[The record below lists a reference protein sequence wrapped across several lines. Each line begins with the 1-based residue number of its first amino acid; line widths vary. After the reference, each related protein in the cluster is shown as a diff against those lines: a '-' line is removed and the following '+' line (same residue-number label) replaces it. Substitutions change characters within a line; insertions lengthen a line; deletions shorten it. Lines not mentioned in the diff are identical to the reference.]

1 MAQQIKRK
9 FILNDSI
16 NEEKILIGNNGAIR
30 ARNAADSADVSLLKL
45 DASDKLQFL
54 VLPQVSSDPVAGN
67 DIVRKSHLDS
77 EVASVSGDVT
87 ALDVRVTAIEN
98 DYGVAGGLATLDGSG
113 LVPSNQLP
121 SYVDDVLEYANLAAF
136 PATGETGKIY
146 VAIDTS
152 KCYRWSGSVYI
163 QITSGAVDSVNGQTG
178 IVVLDTEDVAESGD
192 SRYYTAARQAAIEA
206 YADQAEADAITA
218 ANLYTDGEV
227 AILEGEDLTFV
238 KLDGSRPMSGTLD
251 MDGNAIIDA
260 SSVSA
265 TSGTF
270 GSASVGT
277 IGITD
282 TAGVLTVA
290 GGGDFAGV
298 VSAIGLDAGM
308 AKIENVQ
315 DPTAASDAATKGYV
329 DAEVAVVAGD
339 LAQEILDRIADVDA
353 EEARALAA
361 EGVLQGLIDA
371 LEAASVQFVQEK
383 FTLSAG
389 DITNG
394 YVTLANL
401 AITASI
407 NAFVDRLAI
416 HETDDYTVS
425 TVGGV
430 TRITFAGSLI
440 TPGQEK
446 LSAGDVVR
454 VKYAKVAIV

>member
-45 DASDKLQFL
+45 DGSDKLQFL
-54 VLPQVSSDPVAGN
+54 ILPQVSSDPVAGN
-67 DIVRKSHLDS
+67 DLVRKSHLDT
-77 EVASVSGDVT
+77 ELADAAADVT
-87 ALDVRVTAIEN
+87 ALEGRVTAIED

-113 LVPSNQLP
+113 LVPSTQLP

-152 KCYRWSGSVYI
+152 KCYRWSGSTYI

-192 SRYYTAARQAAIEA
+192 SRYYTAARQVSIEA

-218 ANLYTDGEV
+218 ANAYTDAEV
-227 AILEGEDLTFV
+227 ALLEAEDLTFL
-238 KLDGSRPMSGTLD
+238 KLDGSRPMTGSLEMNGNTIDGVPNINAPALGSLSISSLD
-251 MDGNAIIDA
+251 GSIILDP
-260 SSVSA
+260 SVSV
-265 TSGTF
+265 
-270 GSASVGT
+270 SVSSKK
-277 IGITD
+277 I
-282 TAGVLTVA
+282 
-290 GGGDFAGV
+290 
-298 VSAIGLDAGM
+298 VSLA
-308 AKIENVQ
+308 
-315 DPTAASDAATKGYV
+315 DPTDAQDAATKAYV

-339 LAQEILDRIADVDA
+339 LAQEVIDRAADVDA

-361 EGVLQGLIDA
+361 EGVLAGDITA
-371 LEAASVQFVQEK
+371 LEAASLQWQPVEK

-394 YVTLANL
+394 YVTLSFL
-401 AITASI
+401 AVEHSIMAS
-407 NAFVDRLAI
+407 VDRLMI
-416 HETDDYTVS
+416 HHTDDYTVS
-425 TVGGV
+425 VVGGF
-430 TRITFAGSLI
+430 TRLTFAGSLI
-440 TPGQEK
+440 TVGQEK
-446 LSAGDVVR
+446 LSAGDVIR
-454 VKYAKVAIV
+454 VQACKVAIV

>member
-30 ARNAADSADVSLLKL
+30 ARNAADSADVELFKL
-45 DASDKLQFL
+45 DGSDKLQLL

-178 IVVLDTEDVAESGD
+178 IVSLDTEDVAESGD
-192 SRYYTAARQAAIEA
+192 SRYYTAARQTAIEA
-206 YADQAEADAITA
+206 YADQAEADAITS
-218 ANLYTDGEV
+218 ANAYT
-227 AILEGEDLTFV
+227 
-238 KLDGSRPMSGTLD
+238 
-251 MDGNAIIDA
+251 
-260 SSVSA
+260 
-265 TSGTF
+265 
-270 GSASVGT
+270 
-277 IGITD
+277 
-282 TAGVLTVA
+282 
-290 GGGDFAGV
+290 
-298 VSAIGLDAGM
+298 
-308 AKIENVQ
+308 
-315 DPTAASDAATKGYV
+315 

-339 LAQEILDRIADVDA
+339 LAQEIIDRAADVDA
-353 EEARALAA
+353 EESRALAA

-371 LEAASVQFVQEK
+371 LEAASVQHVQEK

-430 TRITFAGSLI
+430 TRITFAGSLV
-440 TPGQEK
+440 TVGQEK